1 MTMLRN
7 FFALLAICALVSV
20 ASTSAQAQGNK
31 KLAKELVGLW
41 KLDDM
46 DMSLGASA
54 TEEQKAEFE
63 AGKAMMAAMIAPMK
77 GKITFDL
84 KADGSYIGTSPNED
98 GMGEEK
104 GTWKLVGDK
113 LTMASS
119 NEGSSPEEF
128 IVSIEKGV
136 LNMAKSNE
144 EAGEMPM
151 KITMKFIK

>member
-7 FFALLAICALVSV
+7 FFALLAICALMSA

-46 DMSLGASA
+46 DMSLGTGA

-63 AGKAMMAAMIAPMK
+63 AGKAMTAAMITSMK
-77 GKITFDL
+77 GKVTFNL
-84 KADGSYIGTSPNED
+84 KADGEYIGKNGMTEED
-98 GMGEEK
+98 K
-104 GTWKLVGDK
+104 GSWELVDDK

-119 NEGSSPEEF
+119 KEFINPEEY
-128 IVSIEKGV
+128 IVSIEEGILRMTKNTGDV
-136 LNMAKSNE
+136 
-144 EAGEMPM
+144 